1 MRRIRCFSPLIPR
14 RELTARWSQ
23 WTEREREMLRWM
35 AQGLS
40 NQETARELG
49 LAVRTVDFHVGNV
62 LQKWGVISRLE
73 AVLWAKAHGFL

>member
-1 MRRIRCFSPLIPR
+1 
-14 RELTARWSQ
+14 
-23 WTEREREMLRWM
+23 MLRWM